1 MNIPSLPKIE
11 DLSKHINDERKML
24 EERLAVL
31 RASDVEEK
39 LRQFNSLRTQLEA
52 IHRELLEISAG
63 RLVQGPVSHAA
74 WASQSLTQ
82 STVAS
87 AATRRE
93 RVSREEAFSRI
104 VNALKD
110 AGAEG
115 LNRSSLSE
123 KTGLGVPKVDEAI
136 KSKKEIFEV
145 TRGPRAMVRLIDLGS
160 SGI

>member
-11 DLSKHINDERKML
+11 DLSQHINDERKML

-31 RASDVEEK
+31 CASDVEEK

-52 IHRELLEISAG
+52 IHKELLEISAG
-63 RLVQGPVSHAA
+63 RLVQGPISHAVSA
-74 WASQSLTQ
+74 PQSLTQ
-82 STVAS
+82 PTVAS

-93 RVSREEAFSRI
+93 RVSREEAFSKI
-104 VNALKD
+104 VKALKE
-110 AGAEG
+110 AGSEG

-136 KSKKEIFEV
+136 KSKKEMFEV
-145 TRGPRAMVRLIDLGS
+145 TRGPRAMVRLVGLES
-160 SGI
+160 

>member
-11 DLSKHINDERKML
+11 DLSQHINDERKML

-31 RASDVEEK
+31 RASDVDEK

-52 IHRELLEISAG
+52 IHKELVEIRAG
-63 RLVQGPVSHAA
+63 RLVRGPVSNAVL
-74 WASQSLTQ
+74 ASQSLTQ
-82 STVAS
+82 PTAAS
-87 AATRRE
+87 AATRRG

-104 VNALKD
+104 VTALKE

-136 KSKKEIFEV
+136 KSKKEMFEV
-145 TRGPRAMVRLIDLGS
+145 TRGPRAMVRLVDLGS
-160 SGI
+160 

>member
-1 MNIPSLPKIE
+1 MNVPSLPKIE
-11 DLSKHINDERKML
+11 DLSQHINDERKML

-52 IHRELLEISAG
+52 IHKELVAISAG
-63 RLVQGPVSHAA
+63 RLVQGPVSHVSAPQ
-74 WASQSLTQ
+74 SQTQ
-82 STVAS
+82 PTVAS
-87 AATRRE
+87 TAPRRE
-93 RVSREEAFSRI
+93 RVSREQAFSRI
-104 VNALKD
+104 VTALKE

-136 KSKKEIFEV
+136 KSKKEMFKV
-145 TRGPRAMVRLIDLGS
+145 TRGPRAIVRLI
-160 SGI
+160 

>member
-11 DLSKHINDERKML
+11 DLSQHINDERKML

-39 LRQFNSLRTQLEA
+39 FRQFTSLKTQLEA
-52 IHRELLEISAG
+52 IHKELLEISAG
-63 RLVQGPVSHAA
+63 RLVQGPISHAVSA
-74 WASQSLTQ
+74 PQSLTQ
-82 STVAS
+82 PTVAS

-93 RVSREEAFSRI
+93 RVSREEAFSKI
-104 VNALKD
+104 VKALKE
-110 AGAEG
+110 AGSEG

-136 KSKKEIFEV
+136 KSKKEMFEV
-145 TRGPRAMVRLIDLGS
+145 TRGPRAMVRLVGLGS
-160 SGI
+160 

>member
-11 DLSKHINDERKML
+11 DLSQHINDERKML

-31 RASDVEEK
+31 CASDVEEK

-52 IHRELLEISAG
+52 IHKELLEISAG
-63 RLVQGPVSHAA
+63 RLVQGPISHAVSA
-74 WASQSLTQ
+74 PQSLTQ
-82 STVAS
+82 PTVAS

-93 RVSREEAFSRI
+93 RVSREEAFSKI
-104 VNALKD
+104 VKALKE
-110 AGAEG
+110 AGSEG

-136 KSKKEIFEV
+136 KSKKEMFEV
-145 TRGPRAMVRLIDLGS
+145 TRGPRAMVRLVDLGS
-160 SGI
+160 

>member
-11 DLSKHINDERKML
+11 DLSQHINDERKML

-31 RASDVEEK
+31 RASGVEEK

-52 IHRELLEISAG
+52 IHKELLEISAG
-63 RLVQGPVSHAA
+63 RLVQGPISHAVSA
-74 WASQSLTQ
+74 PQSLTQ
-82 STVAS
+82 PTVAS

-93 RVSREEAFSRI
+93 RVSREEAFSKI
-104 VNALKD
+104 VRALKE
-110 AGAEG
+110 AGSEG

-136 KSKKEIFEV
+136 KSKKEMFEIS
-145 TRGPRAMVRLIDLGS
+145 RGPKAMVRLVDLAS
-160 SGI
+160 

>member
-11 DLSKHINDERKML
+11 DLSQHFNDERKMI

-31 RASDVEEK
+31 RASNVEEK

-52 IHRELLEISAG
+52 IHKELVEIRAG
-63 RLVQGPVSHAA
+63 RLVRGPVSHAVLA
-74 WASQSLTQ
+74 PQSLTQ

-104 VNALKD
+104 VTALKE

-136 KSKKEIFEV
+136 KSKKEMFEIS
-145 TRGPRAMVRLIDLGS
+145 RGPKAMVRLVDLGS
-160 SGI
+160 

>member
-11 DLSKHINDERKML
+11 DLSQHFNDERKML

-31 RASDVEEK
+31 RTSGVEEK

-52 IHRELLEISAG
+52 IHKELVEISAG
-63 RLVQGPVSHAA
+63 RLVQGPISHVVLAP
-74 WASQSLTQ
+74 QPFTQ
-82 STVAS
+82 PTVAS
-87 AATRRE
+87 AAARRG

-104 VNALKD
+104 VTALKE

-136 KSKKEIFEV
+136 KSKNEMFEV
-145 TRGPRAMVRLIDLGS
+145 TRGPRAMVRLVDLGS
-160 SGI
+160 

>member
-11 DLSKHINDERKML
+11 DLSQHINDERKML

-31 RASDVEEK
+31 CASDVEEK

-52 IHRELLEISAG
+52 IHKELLEISAG

-87 AATRRE
+87 DTAVLSTQPNRVTTQCGGRKRSLRTAA
-93 RVSREEAFSRI
+93 
-104 VNALKD
+104 
-110 AGAEG
+110 
-115 LNRSSLSE
+115 
-123 KTGLGVPKVDEAI
+123 
-136 KSKKEIFEV
+136 
-145 TRGPRAMVRLIDLGS
+145 
-160 SGI
+160 